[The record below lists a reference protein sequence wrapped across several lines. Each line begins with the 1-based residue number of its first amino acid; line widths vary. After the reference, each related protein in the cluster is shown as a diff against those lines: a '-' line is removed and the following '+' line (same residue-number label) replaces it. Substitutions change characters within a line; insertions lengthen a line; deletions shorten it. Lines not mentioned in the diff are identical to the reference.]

1 MNPQH
6 KNPTRKERTATAPYN
21 FVPLPERPFTSAEGT
36 SILNPDQS
44 LYHGERLTGWID
56 VTLETKSPIYVR
68 APLTPR
74 ENQRREAEDNNP
86 DDRTLHLNKMR
97 NKPDFFYVSD
107 PSAPVI
113 PGSSLRGMIRNMVE
127 ILGHG
132 KFGPSPER
140 PLVYRAVG
148 DTSSHG
154 EAYRH
159 QLMTEETGDKNAFT
173 PKYIAGFIRKIGDT
187 WYIQPAAEIHG
198 ITWARILHQDIPRA
212 GLKNMPGLRN
222 AYELHV
228 AVGNYE
234 LQEVR
239 GGFVKIRRLKVVEA
253 SASARNGLIP
263 AVLAE
268 SGPIPK
274 KASEAVVFKPDL
286 KAQWDSTWIRIP
298 DGSDPDDPRDLI
310 GEYRDQLTPAQ
321 EKILGPGGA
330 LRDGQP
336 IFYLLDNGM
345 LVFFGHTQLFRL
357 TYKRSPKEFLTIP
370 YIDEGRIDLAEAMFG
385 KVRGARGGQAGRVF
399 VGDARLVDPRKDDV
413 WLPGGAVIPKIL
425 STPKPTTFQHYLTQ
439 SQPDIPR
446 GKGLNTYNN
455 SPADATLRGYKRY
468 WIKGNVTR
476 KDIAE
481 RSENVRAPEDEKQHT
496 RIKPVRAGVNFHFRV
511 RFENLLPQELGLLW
525 WSLALPAKDEGD
537 YCHQIGMGKPLG
549 LGAIKLAPILHLVDP
564 SRRYNRLLCAE
575 NEGWEMGEETE
586 QQTETLLNT
595 SVQQFERFIAKSQGQ
610 PDLPL
615 ATLERVRM
623 LLEMLR
629 WREATPEWLDKTRY
643 MEIEHRGSD
652 GRKVNEYRE
661 RPVLPDPLHV
671 K

>member
-212 GLKNMPGLRN
+212 GL
-222 AYELHV
+222 
-228 AVGNYE
+228 
-234 LQEVR
+234 
-239 GGFVKIRRLKVVEA
+239 
-253 SASARNGLIP
+253 
-263 AVLAE
+263 
-268 SGPIPK
+268 
-274 KASEAVVFKPDL
+274 
-286 KAQWDSTWIRIP
+286 
-298 DGSDPDDPRDLI
+298 
-310 GEYRDQLTPAQ
+310 
-321 EKILGPGGA
+321 
-330 LRDGQP
+330 
-336 IFYLLDNGM
+336 
-345 LVFFGHTQLFRL
+345 
-357 TYKRSPKEFLTIP
+357 
-370 YIDEGRIDLAEAMFG
+370 
-385 KVRGARGGQAGRVF
+385 
-399 VGDARLVDPRKDDV
+399 
-413 WLPGGAVIPKIL
+413 
-425 STPKPTTFQHYLTQ
+425 
-439 SQPDIPR
+439 
-446 GKGLNTYNN
+446 
-455 SPADATLRGYKRY
+455 
-468 WIKGNVTR
+468 
-476 KDIAE
+476 
-481 RSENVRAPEDEKQHT
+481 
-496 RIKPVRAGVNFHFRV
+496 
-511 RFENLLPQELGLLW
+511 
-525 WSLALPAKDEGD
+525 
-537 YCHQIGMGKPLG
+537 
-549 LGAIKLAPILHLVDP
+549 
-564 SRRYNRLLCAE
+564 
-575 NEGWEMGEETE
+575 
-586 QQTETLLNT
+586 
-595 SVQQFERFIAKSQGQ
+595 
-610 PDLPL
+610 
-615 ATLERVRM
+615 
-623 LLEMLR
+623 
-629 WREATPEWLDKTRY
+629 
-643 MEIEHRGSD
+643 
-652 GRKVNEYRE
+652 
-661 RPVLPDPLHV
+661 
-671 K
+671 